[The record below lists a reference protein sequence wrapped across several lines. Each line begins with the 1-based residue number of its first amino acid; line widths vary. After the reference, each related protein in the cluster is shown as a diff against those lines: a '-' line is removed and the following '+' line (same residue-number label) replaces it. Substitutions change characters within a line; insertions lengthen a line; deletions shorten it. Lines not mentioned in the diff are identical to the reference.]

1 MKKIQNYQKYNW
13 LLIFIRYESEIE
25 RVIEVQTKQEV
36 QIKEQNTILLEK
48 SSDDLRR
55 KYETISE
62 TRMNEYMVEKE
73 KLEARIAEM
82 EICLDEIK
90 RQLDSE
96 VEKSK
101 EKSTELIALNKQ
113 KFKLMAQVFISFWK
127 KSLKKN

>member
-1 MKKIQNYQKYNW
+1 M
-13 LLIFIRYESEIE
+13 
-25 RVIEVQTKQEV
+25 QTKQEV

-48 SSDDLRR
+48 CSDDLRR

-113 KFKLMAQVFISFWK
+113 KFKLMAQVFISF
-127 KSLKKN
+127 